1 MYLSDFINKKPAL
14 KRSLAFLFVLFII
27 PVFSQQTKKEVNYK
41 SVYAKEYKQVKKEPY
56 NVKLLSLSETT
67 PEKKWNNYHGEAI
80 NTTDSLYHFNNEL
93 LCFSFPTN
101 SNKIN
106 NDYLIYYFSLKE
118 ASCPTLFSLFK
129 YYKPSIDS
137 NLIINSLPKELALL
151 PAVCS
156 AFNPNSS
163 NGLGGVGFWHL
174 NYPQAIKYGLTVN
187 EFIDERKDF
196 EKSTKAATLYIKDL
210 YNMYNDWELT
220 LSAYS
225 CGVTTVNKYLKR
237 SDEKTYQAI
246 FPYLPEQTR
255 DLVQAFVAMNYIY
268 AYDNYGAVEI
278 NPVIKCDTILIERKL
293 MFKAINDVIKIDLKE
308 LAFLNTTLNKDI
320 FPDNYI
326 ALLPEGS
333 KGKFM
338 EFKDSIYF
346 YQDSVLLKPKTKTT
360 VIIPKDGEPITYKVR
375 SGDVLGLIANRFNVR
390 VSEIQDWNNLNGTRI
405 NIGQELTIY
414 GKKKKGKTPKV
425 STEEKKDQPQLK
437 KTNTNNSNQ
446 NKKYTKY
453 TVKGGDNLWLI
464 AKNYPGISA
473 DDIMDFNDINESLTI
488 GQVLKIPKK

>member
-1 MYLSDFINKKPAL
+1 M
-14 KRSLAFLFVLFII
+14 
-27 PVFSQQTKKEVNYK
+27 
-41 SVYAKEYKQVKKEPY
+41 
-56 NVKLLSLSETT
+56 
-67 PEKKWNNYHGEAI
+67 
-80 NTTDSLYHFNNEL
+80 
-93 LCFSFPTN
+93 
-101 SNKIN
+101 
-106 NDYLIYYFSLKE
+106 
-118 ASCPTLFSLFK
+118 
-129 YYKPSIDS
+129 
-137 NLIINSLPKELALL
+137 
-151 PAVCS
+151 
-156 AFNPNSS
+156 
-163 NGLGGVGFWHL
+163 GFWHL

-210 YNMYNDWELT
+210 YNMYNDWELN

-237 SDEKTYQAI
+237 SNEKTYQAI

-326 ALLPEGS
+326 ALLPEAS
-333 KGKFM
+333 KGKCM

-360 VIIPKDGEPITYKVR
+360 VIIPKDVEPITYKVR
-375 SGDVLGLIANRFNVR
+375 SGDVLCLIANRFNVR

-453 TVKGGDNLWLI
+453 TVKDGDNLWLI
-464 AKNYPGISA
+464 SKNYPGISA